1 MTFFFGFLDILLT
14 IILLF
19 DTLGLAYQIRKEGED
34 KVEKSQYIR
43 VCLSWI
49 LFLTI
54 CNLFTCER
62 KGLFYVLIRLLFFFA
77 KAFIVFPTCGG
88 TLKIYDYLIEK
99 ENAKQWYYKIEGI
112 LKGTLCKGASCQNP
126 NIISETIEPENIV
139 TPQ

>member
-19 DTLGLAYQIRKEGED
+19 DTLGLAYQIRKEAD
-34 KVEKSQYIR
+34 KLDKREYIR

-54 CNLFTCER
+54 CYLFTCNG
-62 KGLFYVLIRLLFFFA
+62 KGFFYSIIRLLFFFA
-77 KAFIVFPTCGG
+77 KAFVVLPICGG

-99 ENAKQWYYKIEGI
+99 ENAKQWYYKISGI
-112 LKGTLCKGASCQNP
+112 LKDKLCKGSSCQTSN
-126 NIISETIEPENIV
+126 NISETIEPENIV

>member
-19 DTLGLAYQIRKEGED
+19 DTLGLAYQIRKEAD
-34 KVEKSQYIR
+34 KLDKRQYIR

-54 CNLFTCER
+54 CYLFTFNG
-62 KGLFYVLIRLLFFFA
+62 KGFFYSIIRLLFFFA
-77 KAFIVFPTCGG
+77 KAFVVLPICGG

-99 ENAKQWYYKIEGI
+99 ENAKQLYYSIVGKV
-112 LKGTLCKGASCQNP
+112 KSKLCKEGRCP
-126 NIISETIEPENIV
+126 NVNNISETIEPENIV

>member
-19 DTLGLAYQIRKEGED
+19 DTLGLAYQIRKEAD
-34 KVEKSQYIR
+34 KLDKRQYIR

-54 CNLFTCER
+54 CYLFTCNG
-62 KGLFYVLIRLLFFFA
+62 KGFFYSIIRLLFFFA
-77 KAFIVFPTCGG
+77 KAFVVLPICGG

-99 ENAKQWYYKIEGI
+99 ENAKQWYYKIAGI

>member
-19 DTLGLAYQIRKEGED
+19 DTLGLAYQIRKEAD
-34 KVEKSQYIR
+34 KLDKREYIR

-54 CNLFTCER
+54 CYLFTCNG
-62 KGLFYVLIRLLFFFA
+62 KGFLYSIIRLLFFFA
-77 KAFIVFPTCGG
+77 KAFVVLPICGG